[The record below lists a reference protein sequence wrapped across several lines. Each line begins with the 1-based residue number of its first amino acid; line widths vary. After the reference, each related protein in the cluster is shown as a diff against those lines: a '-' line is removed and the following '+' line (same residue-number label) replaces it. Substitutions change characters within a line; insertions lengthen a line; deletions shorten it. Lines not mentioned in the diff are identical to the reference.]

1 MIMTVEELVNERT
14 KAELEEIKAEIKGLL
29 SSYGY
34 LDMYTNNDVLEII
47 DKHISELKGE
57 NNG

>member
-1 MIMTVEELVNERT
+1 MTIKEFVDKANMRT
-14 KAELEEIKAEIKGLL
+14 IIELEEIKAEIEDLL

-34 LDMYTNNDVLEII
+34 LDIHTNNDVLEIV

-57 NNG
+57 NK